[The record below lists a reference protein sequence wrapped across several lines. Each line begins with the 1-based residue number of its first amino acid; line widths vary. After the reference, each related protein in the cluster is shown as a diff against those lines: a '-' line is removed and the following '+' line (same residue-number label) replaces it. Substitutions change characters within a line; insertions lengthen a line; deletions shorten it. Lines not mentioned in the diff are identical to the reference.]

1 MINKKIKNKTKNGIK
16 IIAIL
21 ILVISLFVSWMLPEK
36 DLLPFVK
43 EVLPQA
49 QSFQKV
55 TSSPLTYEGIVQGE
69 DGKTQ
74 RVGYVVIDQAMGYG
88 GPIKMAIGID
98 LEGKIQ
104 NAVIVNYKDTPSFVH
119 MVLNHGYLK
128 QFIGKD
134 ITESL
139 NIEKDIDRI
148 SGATY
153 TSRGIAKAISQ
164 GSHAVART
172 QFKLGVLDEKVAFKF
187 GAKEIS
193 VLSLVILML
202 IGVVL
207 KNKKLRWVT
216 LIGSLIFIG
225 FKFNTPFSLANVAA
239 LLMGNFPSI
248 RENLV
253 WYILMIGIPVITIV
267 AGRNLYCFWLCPFGA
282 LQEILSKIGGGNFK
296 CSNKKIETNASKIRY
311 VLVYLA
317 LLVSILLQS
326 PGFAGYEPY
335 STLFGLQGFG
345 IEWFILPLVLFPSL
359 LIRRF
364 WCRFFCPGMVFNEF
378 ILNLRSFKKF
388 INGRIDKLS
397 HKKMTVLETVHTKE
411 CGTLMKLEINLKDVV
426 FLVLISSII
435 LMIVVNMFQIY
446 LNR

>member
-1 MINKKIKNKTKNGIK
+1 MINQKIKDKSKSVIK

-21 ILVISLFVSWMLPEK
+21 ALVTSLFVSWVLPEK
-36 DLLPFVK
+36 DLLSLAK
-43 EVLPQA
+43 EALPQA

-55 TSSPLTYEGIVQGE
+55 ANSPLTYEGIVQGE

-74 RVGYVVIDQAMGYG
+74 RVGYVVIGQAMGYG
-88 GPIKMAIGID
+88 GPLKMAAGID
-98 LEGKIQ
+98 LEGNIQ
-104 NAVIVNYKDTPSFVH
+104 KAVIVSHKDTPSFVQ
-119 MVLNHGYLK
+119 MVFKHKYLE
-128 QFIGKD
+128 QFIGRD
-134 ITESL
+134 ITEPL
-139 NIEKDIDRI
+139 NIEKDIDAV

-153 TSRGIAKAISQ
+153 SSRGIAQAISQ

-172 QFKLGVLDEKVAFKF
+172 QFNLDVADEEAVFKF

-193 VLSLVILML
+193 VLLFVILMV

-239 LLMGNFPSI
+239 LLMGYFPSV

-253 WYILMIGIPVITIV
+253 WYILLVGIPIITLV

-282 LQEILSKIGGGNFK
+282 LQEILAKIGGGSIK
-296 CSNKKIETNASKIRY
+296 CCNKKIERNAAKIKY
-311 VLVYLA
+311 ALAYFA
-317 LLVSILLQS
+317 LLAAILLRS

-345 IEWFILPLVLFPSL
+345 IEWFILPLVLFPSF

-364 WCRFFCPGMVFNEF
+364 WCLFFCPGMVFNEF
-378 ILNLRSFKKF
+378 IIRLRSFNINKLINKKT
-388 INGRIDKLS
+388 
-397 HKKMTVLETVHTKE
+397 TVLETDA
-411 CGTLMKLEINLKDVV
+411 TLKDEALRMNLKINLKDVV
-426 FLVLISSII
+426 FLVLISSIVLLI
-435 LMIVVNMFQIY
+435 LVNMFQIY
-446 LNR
+446 LSR